1 MSTEFFDYLNDINYL
16 SSFLVPICQSFSHIE
31 KTYTAEHTE
40 VFERESQP
48 HDFIK
53 SLWENVVVL

>member
-16 SSFLVPICQSFSHIE
+16 SSFLVSIYQSFSHIQ

-40 VFERESQP
+40 VFERKSQA

-53 SLWENVVVL
+53 SLCESVVVL